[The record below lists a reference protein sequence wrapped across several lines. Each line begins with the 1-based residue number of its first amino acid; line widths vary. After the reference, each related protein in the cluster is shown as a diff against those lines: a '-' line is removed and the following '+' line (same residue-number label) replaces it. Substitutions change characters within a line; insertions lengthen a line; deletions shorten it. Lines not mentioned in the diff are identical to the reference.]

1 MQPTVEVLRDKLE
14 SLNPLSERMPCS
26 DRLSYLLNALE
37 PLSPSERISFVL
49 QELPGK
55 AMATTSGG
63 IQSALLPSFFQKV
76 RETQPETAA
85 KIDSLP
91 IVLIDTGDLFQE
103 SIDYVSRMKRDLGL
117 NFLRIKHD
125 LGKGEFKLLHS
136 ALTDRGMSPAE
147 AFDRI
152 TKVEPLRTFRNEHG
166 IQIWFAGNR
175 RDQSRSRASLPLIEV
190 ENGVWKVYPLADV
203 TKGEL
208 PQLADELGVEP
219 HPLSDRYASI
229 GNRSETRRWDPN
241 EMTFEKDGRHG
252 GVRTECG
259 LHNRWGAELIERGV
273 PIREEELD

>member
-1 MQPTVEVLRDKLE
+1 MGGSPESLGGEMQPTVEVLRDKLE
-14 SLNPLSERMPCS
+14 SLNPLSERMPSS

-136 ALTDRGMSPAE
+136 ALTDRGMSPFPAPRSRI
-147 AFDRI
+147 RI
-152 TKVEPLRTFRNEHG
+152 TSGDTFCSNRC
-166 IQIWFAGNR
+166 FANSSVITLGEV
-175 RDQSRSRASLPLIEV
+175 QPSL
-190 ENGVWKVYPLADV
+190 
-203 TKGEL
+203 
-208 PQLADELGVEP
+208 
-219 HPLSDRYASI
+219 S
-229 GNRSETRRWDPN
+229 
-241 EMTFEKDGRHG
+241 
-252 GVRTECG
+252 
-259 LHNRWGAELIERGV
+259 
-273 PIREEELD
+273 